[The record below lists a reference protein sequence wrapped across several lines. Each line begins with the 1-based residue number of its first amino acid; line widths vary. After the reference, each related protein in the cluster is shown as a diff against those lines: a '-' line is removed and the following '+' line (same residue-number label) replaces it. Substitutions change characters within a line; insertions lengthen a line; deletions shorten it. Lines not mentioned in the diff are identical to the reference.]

1 VPVIVTTAVVS
12 TAIFASLAASASVGW
27 KIETGLLSVAAAV
40 LAALQTFFD
49 YPGLAQRHQMAE
61 REFSGLRRDI
71 EILVLRCEV
80 GIAPAAALDELT
92 KISEQ
97 MDQLEQTEPS
107 IPDRV
112 YDKVRRRFLGPS

>member
-1 VPVIVTTAVVS
+1 MPVIVTTAVVS

>member
-61 REFSGLRRDI
+61 RGFSGLRRDI

-80 GIAPAAALDELT
+80 GIAPAAAWDELT

>member
-1 VPVIVTTAVVS
+1 MPVIVTTAVVS

-27 KIETGLLSVAAAV
+27 KIATGLLSVGAAV

-49 YPGLAQRHQMAE
+49 YPGLAQRHQMAA
-61 REFSGLRRDI
+61 RGFSGLRRDI